1 MKILTLDGSP
11 KPAGKSDTFR
21 LSSRFLAGLMKQD
34 GMTNETIRLIDKN
47 IKPCIGCFQCW
58 HRKDGTCIIEDD
70 DQNELLAKFRDAD
83 IVLLSFP
90 LYFYS
95 IPSHVKAFLDRTLP
109 LHQSQMVQ
117 EGNRIAFQPIE
128 GLKHTK
134 FVIISGCGFPQW
146 DGNFTALDI
155 ICKNA
160 FGPDSTRIFVS
171 ETPMLHQE
179 AAKPVTEPLLQKF
192 EAAGEEFAKNG
203 CLSDATLKSLTT
215 PMLPEKDYMDYANAR
230 HAKY

>member
-1 MKILTLDGSP
+1 M
-11 KPAGKSDTFR
+11 
-21 LSSRFLAGLMKQD
+21 
-34 GMTNETIRLIDKN
+34 
-47 IKPCIGCFQCW
+47 
-58 HRKDGTCIIEDD
+58 
-70 DQNELLAKFRDAD
+70 
-83 IVLLSFP
+83 VLE
-90 LYFYS
+90 
-95 IPSHVKAFLDRTLP
+95 V
-109 LHQSQMVQ
+109 
-117 EGNRIAFQPIE
+117 NRIAFQPIE

-179 AAKPVTEPLLQKF
+179 AAKPVTEPLLQRF

-203 CLSDATLKSLTT
+203 RLSDATLKSLTT